1 MMKRI
6 IVFAIVFQML
16 MFSLSSLAEEFE
28 EFADP
33 ADDTAYFGVPEATEE
48 DIKNTK
54 GTMDALSGYYTNDI
68 PVEGDFRL
76 EPLDDKVS
84 CKAIRYI
91 GYEEDV
97 EVPGT
102 LRDLAVTGLYQTF
115 SDCSL
120 VESVVLPESIVSL
133 ENMCFWKCIRLK
145 HVELREGLKTI
156 GQCSFGGCV
165 SLEDIDFPD
174 SLEKVGDMVFISC
187 VSLKELTFGK
197 NLRSIGSKAFY
208 GCARLEKVRVPKG
221 AEIADDAFEECPM
234 LNEIEYYDA
243 EEGI

>member
-1 MMKRI
+1 M
-6 IVFAIVFQML
+6 
-16 MFSLSSLAEEFE
+16 SN
-28 EFADP
+28 D
-33 ADDTAYFGVPEATEE
+33 VP
-48 DIKNTK
+48 
-54 GTMDALSGYYTNDI
+54 NDI

-156 GQCSFGGCV
+156 GQCSFG
-165 SLEDIDFPD
+165 
-174 SLEKVGDMVFISC
+174 
-187 VSLKELTFGK
+187 
-197 NLRSIGSKAFY
+197 
-208 GCARLEKVRVPKG
+208 
-221 AEIADDAFEECPM
+221 DAFPWKI
-234 LNEIEYYDA
+234 LIFRTA
-243 EEGI
+243 WKRLGTWSLSAASA